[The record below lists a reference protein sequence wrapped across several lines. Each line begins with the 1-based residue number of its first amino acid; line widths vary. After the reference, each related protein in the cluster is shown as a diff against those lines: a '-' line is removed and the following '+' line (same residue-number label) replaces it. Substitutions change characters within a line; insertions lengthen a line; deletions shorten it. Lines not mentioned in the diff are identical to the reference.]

1 MLKTPQVPIFDP
13 LKYVRSFAD
22 SMAEGLLGPEDIG
35 VLYHAISYAEA
46 QIRPVATLCNRFL
59 EEGLKDPNTGTERA
73 GGVASDCNRRAA

>member
-1 MLKTPQVPIFDP
+1 MLKTTQVPTFDP

-46 QIRPVATLCNRFL
+46 QIRPVVTLCDQL
-59 EEGLKDPNTGTERA
+59 LHEGWQDPKTGSERA
-73 GGVASDCNRRAA
+73 GG